1 MGNEVVRFG
10 IVGLGMGRN
19 RAQIAARTPGARLVC
34 VCDILEDKAGE
45 VAGELGCDWC
55 TDYEELLARKDMDVI
70 GVMTP
75 SGMHADFA
83 SRAIQAGK
91 HTFTTKPMD
100 IEVEKCDAL
109 ITEAEKAGVV
119 LAVDF
124 NSRYVPSNH
133 QIRMGIRG
141 GKLGKIL
148 FGDLRMKW
156 LRKQAYYDGGS
167 PAGWR
172 SRKATEG
179 GSIANQG
186 VHYVDLLQW
195 FLGPVTSV
203 YGRIGTLTHRI
214 ETEDATMAML
224 TFESGAWGLIHT
236 TTCNVPS
243 LGTTIEIGGDGGT
256 LVWKDNKVALW
267 HSEGDP
273 ESTLDAFEVDPNLPQ
288 NIIEDMVSAITKG
301 TEVAV
306 DGYEGRKS
314 VQIFN
319 AIYESA
325 RTGEVVELNS
335 A

>member
-1 MGNEVVRFG
+1 MGSDVVRFG
-10 IVGLGMGRN
+10 IVGLGMGRD
-19 RAQIAARTPGARLVC
+19 RAEITARTPGAKLVC
-34 VCDILEDKAGE
+34 VCDILEDQARE
-45 VAGELGCDWC
+45 VAEELGCDGC
-55 TDYEELLARKDMDVI
+55 TDYEEMLGRKDIDAI

-83 SRAIQAGK
+83 IQAVQAGK

-100 IEVEKCDAL
+100 IKVEKCDAL
-109 ITEAEKAGVV
+109 IEEAEKAGVV

-124 NSRYVPSNH
+124 DSRYVPSNH
-133 QIRMGIRG
+133 QIRMGIRS
-141 GKLGKIL
+141 GKLGNIL

-156 LRKQAYYDGGS
+156 LRKQSYYDGGS

-186 VHYVDLLQW
+186 VHFVDLLQW
-195 FLGPVTSV
+195 FLGPVASV
-203 YGRIGTLTHRI
+203 YGRMGTLTHQI

-224 TFESGAWGLIHT
+224 TFKSGAWGLIHT

-243 LGTTIEIGGDGGT
+243 LGTSIEISGDEGM
-256 LVWKDNKVALW
+256 LVWKDNTVTLW

-273 ESTLDAFEVDPNLPQ
+273 ESTLDALEVDPNLPH
-288 NIIEDMVSAITKG
+288 NIIEDMISAITRG
-301 TEVAV
+301 TKVAV

-314 VQIFN
+314 ARIFN
-319 AIYESA
+319 AIYTSSH
-325 RTGEVVELNS
+325 TGKVVELNP
-335 A
+335 

>member
-1 MGNEVVRFG
+1 MASDVVRFG

-19 RAQIAARTPGARLVC
+19 RAEIAARTPGAKLVC
-34 VCDILEDKAGE
+34 VCDILEDKVRE
-45 VAGELGCDWC
+45 VAERLECEWC
-55 TDYEELLARKDMDVI
+55 TEYEDLLARKDIDVI

-83 SRAIQAGK
+83 MQAVQAGK

-100 IEVEKCDAL
+100 IKVEKCDAL
-109 ITEAEKAGVV
+109 IEAAEKAGVV

-124 NSRYVPSNH
+124 DSRYVPSNH
-133 QIRMGIRG
+133 QIRMGIQS

-156 LRKQAYYDGGS
+156 LRKQSYYDGGS

-179 GSIANQG
+179 GSVANQG
-186 VHYVDLLQW
+186 VHFVDLLQW
-195 FLGPVTSV
+195 FLGPVASV
-203 YGRIGTLTHRI
+203 YGRIGTWTHQI

-224 TFESGAWGLIHT
+224 TFKSGAWGLIHT

-243 LGTTIEIGGDGGT
+243 LGTTIEISGDGGT
-256 LVWKDNKVALW
+256 LVWKDNKVTLW
-267 HSEGDP
+267 HSETDP
-273 ESTLDAFEVDPNLPQ
+273 ESTLDAFEVDPNLPH
-288 NIIEDMVSAITKG
+288 NIIEDMISAITKG
-301 TEVAV
+301 TNIAV

-325 RTGEVVELNS
+325 RTGKIVELNS
-335 A
+335 